1 MIIKEAVHGE
11 LVPFG
16 DGLALRLDSHNGA
29 KMVYLAYALVTQGP
43 ELRILPSMLLDDWG
57 TEIGGLR
64 LYQWI
69 EDNGLRFPRAEVF
82 GKDPGGN
89 SVQYFVRDLELFGKF
104 PVYAF
109 SAEDAPDATGVQLDT
124 VLIMRDGNSTPEPP
138 EPIEPPDSIS
148 APLRRAK
155 VQWWTASQD

>member
-11 LVPFG
+11 LVPFE
-16 DGLALRLDSHNGA
+16 DGLALRLDSHDEA
-29 KMVYLAYALVTQGP
+29 KTVYLAYALITQGP

-57 TEIGGLR
+57 TEIGELR

-69 EDNGLRFPRAEVF
+69 EENGLRFPRAEVF
-82 GKDPGGN
+82 GKDPSGS
-89 SVQYFVRDLELFGKF
+89 SVQYFVRDLELFGKY

-109 SAEDAPDATGVQLDT
+109 PDENTPAGSGVELDA
-124 VLIMRDGNSTPEPP
+124 VLVVSGSISVVEPV
-138 EPIEPPDSIS
+138 EPPDGVS

-155 VQWWTASQD
+155 VQWWAVPQD